1 MTRRV
6 DSAISLG
13 SSGFC
18 SSYTTL
24 KPKPNPHGPI
34 ILSLEFEDLS
44 CVKLLDCRTFTYWDD
59 MEGLLLDLE
68 KEGTTVGELWD
79 RSEKMRICYGDWD
92 ALVRP
97 GQLNKKK
104 CIHAQNS
111 T

>member
-1 MTRRV
+1 
-6 DSAISLG
+6 
-13 SSGFC
+13 
-18 SSYTTL
+18 
-24 KPKPNPHGPI
+24 
-34 ILSLEFEDLS
+34 
-44 CVKLLDCRTFTYWDD
+44 